1 MPKHA
6 ILSPSGADRWMTC
19 PGSVILSLDIPRT
32 SSAASE
38 EGTNYHDLAA
48 LCLNEGKD
56 AAEFVGQ
63 PFADESLVTEENA
76 DYLQVYLDQVRELH
90 AQGGHLLVEQS
101 LPISQIT
108 GEKEAIGTI
117 DCAIIREDEVVI
129 DDLKFGR
136 GVAVKAEGNRQ
147 TRIYAISVLDKHELW
162 ETVKRIRIIICQPR
176 VMDGITE
183 EVLSVDELKLFRD
196 EVAATAR
203 PIIRALAMVPPTPL
217 PFHPSEKACK
227 FCPAKAVCPELTKTV
242 EQATSEG
249 FEDLTQPVLSRTGE
263 ILETPA
269 DRLGKAMRLADLCE
283 IFMHGVRVKAESEL
297 LAGRSVTGFK
307 LVQGR
312 KGNRKWTNEETIT
325 EMMKKWRMKKD
336 DMYKYTL
343 ITPSVAEKKLKKEHP
358 SRWEE
363 LAALVSQSEG
373 ALSVAPVEDPRPEA
387 VLAAATDGFHD
398 ETAGPSEDELL
409 KDLL

>member
-1 MPKHA
+1 M
-6 ILSPSGADRWMTC
+6 
-19 PGSVILSLDIPRT
+19 
-32 SSAASE
+32 
-38 EGTNYHDLAA
+38 
-48 LCLNEGKD
+48 
-56 AAEFVGQ
+56 
-63 PFADESLVTEENA
+63 
-76 DYLQVYLDQVRELH
+76 
-90 AQGGHLLVEQS
+90 
-101 LPISQIT
+101 
-108 GEKEAIGTI
+108 
-117 DCAIIREDEVVI
+117 
-129 DDLKFGR
+129 
-136 GVAVKAEGNRQ
+136 VA
-147 TRIYAISVLDKHELW
+147 
-162 ETVKRIRIIICQPR
+162 
-176 VMDGITE
+176 
-183 EVLSVDELKLFRD
+183 
-196 EVAATAR
+196 
-203 PIIRALAMVPPTPL
+203 
-217 PFHPSEKACK
+217 
-227 FCPAKAVCPELTKTV
+227 
-242 EQATSEG
+242 
-249 FEDLTQPVLSRTGE
+249 RTGE